1 MAEKM
6 LDATGLS
13 CPLPVLKARKALR
26 DMAPGQTLELLATDP
41 GALDDVPAFCESA
54 GHELLEADRQASCTD
69 AFTPSL
75 CSRPRSLFVHQ
86 FSNSGLPPPFGLMH

>member
-13 CPLPVLKARKALR
+13 CPLPVLKARKTLR
-26 DMAPGQTLELLATDP
+26 DMEPGQTLELLATDP

-54 GHELLEADRQASCTD
+54 GHELLD
-69 AFTPSL
+69 ATQIEGKVY
-75 CSRPRSLFVHQ
+75 RFVIK
-86 FSNSGLPPPFGLMH
+86 NAAKGG

>member
-41 GALDDVPAFCESA
+41 GALDDVPTFCESA
-54 GHELLEADRQASCTD
+54 GHELLEASKIEGNVYRFIIKNAGE
-69 AFTPSL
+69 
-75 CSRPRSLFVHQ
+75 R
-86 FSNSGLPPPFGLMH
+86 G

>member
-1 MAEKM
+1 MSVGRRVPMAEKM

-41 GALDDVPAFCESA
+41 GALDEVPAFCDSV
-54 GHELLEADRQASCTD
+54 GHELLDTSTIEGNIYRFVIKKAGV
-69 AFTPSL
+69 
-75 CSRPRSLFVHQ
+75 RS
-86 FSNSGLPPPFGLMH
+86 